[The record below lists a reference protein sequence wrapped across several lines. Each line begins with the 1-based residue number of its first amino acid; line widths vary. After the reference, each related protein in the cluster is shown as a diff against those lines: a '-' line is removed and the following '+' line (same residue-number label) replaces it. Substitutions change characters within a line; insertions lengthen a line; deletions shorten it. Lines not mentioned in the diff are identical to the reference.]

1 MEIKKKISLI
11 DTNFTGRDIINMPNV
26 NFSWW
31 NKNELVSDHVFI
43 TDTKL
48 EFVDKINKPG
58 IKKIAWLL
66 EPKGIL
72 PDIYEWILENYKKF
86 DKVLTF
92 DRDIIAQID
101 NGLFAPYGTY
111 WAEKTNKEKT
121 KLVSMVASFK
131 NEAPGHKIR
140 HAINKHFNSRVDIY
154 GSITG
159 NRIDSKNIGLDNYK
173 YSFAIENCIQDG
185 YFSEKLLDCFATK
198 TIPLYW
204 GSKSV
209 SEFFNPDGIIFLQD
223 FNSIQSLLDFINDDV
238 YNSKIDAIQ
247 ENLEKIDSYHIP
259 EIYIEKNYNN
269 LLK

>member
-11 DTNFTGRDIINMPNV
+11 DTNFVGRDIINMPGV

-31 NKNELVSDHVFI
+31 NKNEIVSEYVFI

-48 EFVDKINKPG
+48 EFVDKIRQPG

-66 EPKGIL
+66 EPKGIM
-72 PDIYEWILENYKKF
+72 PGIYDWILENYKKF

-92 DRDIIAQID
+92 DREIISQID
-101 NGLFAPYGTY
+101 NGLFAPYGTF
-111 WAEKTNKEKT
+111 WVNKSSEEKT
-121 KLVSMVASFK
+121 KLVSMIASFK
-131 NEAPGHKIR
+131 QEATGHKIR
-140 HAINKHFNSRVDIY
+140 HSINNYFSDEVDIF

-159 NRIDSKNIGLDNYK
+159 NRIDSKNTGLDNYK
-173 YSFAIENCIQDG
+173 FSFAIENCIQDG

-204 GSKSV
+204 GSRSV
-209 SEFFNPDGIIFLQD
+209 SEFFNSDGIIFID
-223 FNSIQSLLDFINDDV
+223 EFRSIQSLLDFINDEV
-238 YNSKIDAIQ
+238 YNSKIKAIE
-247 ENLEKIDSYHIP
+247 ENYKKIDSYHIP
-259 EIYIEKNYNN
+259 EIYIERNYNN